1 MDDPNLSLLSF
12 SANQETID
20 LVRRIAAARQVS
32 MSQVMREA
40 IALALVQWGVAENG
54 SPDPERARDEAPERT
69 NVRWPLA
76 ARRHAARYGESLID
90 PDAR

>member
-1 MDDPNLSLLSF
+1 LALLSF

-54 SPDPERARDEAPERT
+54 SPHSERARDEAHEAPERT